1 MSRPKQQKGQCYN
14 GRTKLIKTLYN
25 YCFTK
30 FSPEIMCKYVYQKH
44 FHIITTIVIICKGVY
59 NHSPP
64 PPERTANGIKDDLQT
79 LNKKMK
85 LNKIILSK
93 RQSNL
98 GKLLKATEILSDIHM
113 SVNNIGRL
121 RYLVGKMRIFI
132 HLAKEYL
139 GVIHCV
145 QTKHDLKFNS

>member
-1 MSRPKQQKGQCYN
+1 MVILFDKLVKKCGVLFTPLVPHYYN
-14 GRTKLIKTLYN
+14 NSN
-25 YCFTK
+25 YL
-30 FSPEIMCKYVYQKH
+30 Q
-44 FHIITTIVIICKGVY
+44 GVH

-79 LNKKMK
+79 LNKKMN

-145 QTKHDLKFNS
+145 QTKHDLKINS

>member
-1 MSRPKQQKGQCYN
+1 MIEIKLTTINNQSRPAIRYKIQYSLGVETKVQFKRLSHSADSEYWKEICNNEKSETAESQRTIHFILYSWQCYN
-14 GRTKLIKTLYN
+14 GEQNSLKHYN
-25 YCFTK
+25 
-30 FSPEIMCKYVYQKH
+30 SVQAGS
-44 FHIITTIVIICKGVY
+44 IT
-59 NHSPP
+59 S
-64 PPERTANGIKDDLQT
+64 
-79 LNKKMK
+79 
-85 LNKIILSK
+85 
-93 RQSNL
+93 

-145 QTKHDLKFNS
+145 QTKHDLKINS

>member
-1 MSRPKQQKGQCYN
+1 MMVILFDKLVKKCGVLFTPLVPHYYN
-14 GRTKLIKTLYN
+14 NNNSVQAG
-25 YCFTK
+25 
-30 FSPEIMCKYVYQKH
+30 S
-44 FHIITTIVIICKGVY
+44 IT
-59 NHSPP
+59 S
-64 PPERTANGIKDDLQT
+64 
-79 LNKKMK
+79 
-85 LNKIILSK
+85 
-93 RQSNL
+93 

-145 QTKHDLKFNS
+145 QTNHDLKINS